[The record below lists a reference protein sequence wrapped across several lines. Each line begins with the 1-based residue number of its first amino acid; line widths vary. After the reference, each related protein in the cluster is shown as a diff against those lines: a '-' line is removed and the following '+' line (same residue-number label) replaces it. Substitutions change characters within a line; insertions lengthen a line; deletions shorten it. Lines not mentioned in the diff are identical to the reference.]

1 MNNKT
6 LAIISYITIIGW
18 LIAYFVGKDNADGLL
33 KYHLK
38 QSLGLAIV
46 SIAFTVV
53 LNIVASVFP
62 FLGFLSIVSL
72 VIWVLLIIGI
82 INANSEKQK
91 PLPII
96 GNWANNQ
103 FTFMQ

>member
-1 MNNKT
+1 MSNKT

-18 LIAYFVGKDNADGLL
+18 LIAYFVGKDNADSLL

-38 QSLGLAIV
+38 QSLGLAIL
-46 SIAFTVV
+46 SIAFSAV

-62 FLGFLSIVSL
+62 FLGFLSIISL
-72 VIWVLLIIGI
+72 LIWVLLILGI
-82 INANSEKQK
+82 INANGEKQK

-103 FTFMQ
+103 FTFI